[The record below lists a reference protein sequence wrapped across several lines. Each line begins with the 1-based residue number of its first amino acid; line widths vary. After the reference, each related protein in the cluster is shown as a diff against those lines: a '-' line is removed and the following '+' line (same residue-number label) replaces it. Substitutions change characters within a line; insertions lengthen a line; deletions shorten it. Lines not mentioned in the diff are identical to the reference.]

1 MADKK
6 TGSARR
12 PSRDED
18 EAPKKKQSGNQ
29 KPIKKSTSARKAPA
43 DDEDE
48 DEAPRPAKKGASSR
62 ASRGDSARSGGG
74 PPKKGPD
81 NAKIFLYF
89 VPGVILLI
97 LGFGVY
103 LAMLPEEKPKG
114 PVTISFDG
122 KVEDAKKKYVAAKA
136 AYQDGSSKE
145 GAAGVPKLA
154 EAYRNLSEGH
164 RIIKD
169 VRTQLA
175 ALEKSTD
182 KNTTLKEGGKSGD
195 VKKATSTGYAFEEVE
210 SQIASLKIMCRK
222 ALAERDGGMESI
234 RDIVKKEQ
242 AEEEAAGNNDPD
254 GLLK

>member
-18 EAPKKKQSGNQ
+18 EAPKKKQSGIQ
-29 KPIKKSTSARKAPA
+29 KPIKKTTSARKAPPPE
-43 DDEDE
+43 EDSE
-48 DEAPRPAKKGASSR
+48 EEEAPRPKKSAR
-62 ASRGDSARSGGG
+62 AGRGDSARSSGG

-97 LGFGVY
+97 LAFGVY

-114 PVTISFDG
+114 PVTINFDS
-122 KVEDAKKKYVAAKA
+122 KIDEAQKKYNVAKA
-136 AYQDGSSKE
+136 AYQDGAGKE
-145 GAAGVPKLA
+145 GAAGVPKLS
-154 EAYRNLSEGH
+154 EAYRNLSEGQ
-164 RIIKD
+164 RMIQD
-169 VRTQLA
+169 VRNQLA

-182 KNTTLKEGGKSGD
+182 KNTQLKEGQKSGD
-195 VKKATSTGYAFEEVE
+195 VKKATSTGYKFDEL
-210 SQIASLKIMCRK
+210 STQIGSLKIMCRK

-242 AEEEAAGNNDPD
+242 ADEAASGDNDPD